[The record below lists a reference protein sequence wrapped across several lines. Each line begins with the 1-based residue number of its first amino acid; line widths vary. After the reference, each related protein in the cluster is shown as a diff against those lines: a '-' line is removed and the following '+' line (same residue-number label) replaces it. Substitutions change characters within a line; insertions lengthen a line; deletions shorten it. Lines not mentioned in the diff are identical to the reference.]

1 MEKPTLR
8 FIMLTVNKKLARYF
22 SSREGLFKNKELQP
36 SICNRGKIRRVRHF
50 PSALLF
56 YFLNSNIQGKSKKEY
71 YKVSLLCLVII
82 IGHESSPFW
91 PFHFK

>member
-56 YFLNSNIQGKSKKEY
+56 YSISSILIYREKVRKSITKFLY
-71 YKVSLLCLVII
+71 CAL
-82 IGHESSPFW
+82 
-91 PFHFK
+91 